1 MHSLHYIFDPSI
13 EIEKILT
20 YNKLLCKCLNIFFS
34 KKKITY
40 LTGFLTTKAVVVG
53 GSIA

>member
-1 MHSLHYIFDPSI
+1 MKKYLPTINCCRKNVEIFS
-13 EIEKILT
+13 
-20 YNKLLCKCLNIFFS
+20 S
-34 KKKITY
+34 QRKITY